1 MRKAIMFVSGVF
13 AGVLVGGVAALL
25 LAPESGESLR
35 GKAREFAE
43 SLVEEGKKAASAR
56 RAELQ
61 QQLEDF
67 KRGNAVDLDAPAE
80 PIVLE

>member
-1 MRKAIMFVSGVF
+1 MRKAILFASGVF
-13 AGVLVGGVAALL
+13 AGVLVGGVAAIL
-25 LAPESGESLR
+25 LAPESGEAVR

-61 QQLEDF
+61 KQLEDF
-67 KRGNAVDLDAPAE
+67 KRGTEVELDVSAE